1 MLTGPSD
8 EICWATRRRNSD
20 RRQKLR
26 AYILIES
33 EVGRAGEVA
42 KGVEGLTF
50 NEAKVVAVD
59 AVTGPFDVIA
69 QLEAEDLDDIGRSI
83 TEGIQKI
90 DGVGRTTTCLVVRI

>member
-1 MLTGPSD
+1 M
-8 EICWATRRRNSD
+8 
-20 RRQKLR
+20 R

-42 KGVEGLTF
+42 RGVQGLKF
-50 NEAKVVAVD
+50 DEATIVSVD
-59 AVTGPFDVIA
+59 TVTGPFDVIA

-83 TEGIQKI
+83 TEGIQTI